1 MERRSVIPDAEYGFR
16 ETPTSRIVWTT
27 EDAAR
32 HICRERNYVL
42 YVREVSRPRVARQR
56 A

>member
-1 MERRSVIPDAEYGFR
+1 MIPDAEYGFR
-16 ETPTSRIVWTT
+16 ETPDSRIVWTT

-32 HICRERNYVL
+32 RICFDRNYVL
-42 YVREVSRPRVARQR
+42 YVRDVSRPRVARQR

>member
-1 MERRSVIPDAEYGFR
+1 MIPEPEYGFR
-16 ETPTSRIVWTT
+16 QTPSGRITWTT

-32 HICRERNYVL
+32 RICFDHGYVL